1 MSVGY
6 LDQAFPAHRRGKN
19 RARQLNA
26 PEQNLYLWILQQF
39 AGGEPPSAADT
50 KERATQNGLDFSAA
64 AASLARDD
72 LVHLGRDGRPLIA
85 YPFSAISRG
94 HSVTISRG
102 RRVEAMCALDALGIA
117 TMLAEHI
124 QIDSHDPNTRTPV
137 HVEVGPDGQAEVAP
151 ATAVVLVG
159 SSCQAGP
166 SYLTCCDTLNFFE
179 SSQSAERY
187 LDAHPELTAICL
199 KVPEA
204 TKLANAIFADVLA
217 DN

>member
-1 MSVGY
+1 
-6 LDQAFPAHRRGKN
+6 
-19 RARQLNA
+19 
-26 PEQNLYLWILQQF
+26 
-39 AGGEPPSAADT
+39 
-50 KERATQNGLDFSAA
+50 
-64 AASLARDD
+64 
-72 LVHLGRDGRPLIA
+72 
-85 YPFSAISRG
+85 
-94 HSVTISRG
+94 
-102 RRVEAMCALDALGIA
+102 MCALDALGIA

-187 LDAHPELTAICL
+187 LDAHPELTAACL
-199 KVPEA
+199 KIPEA
-204 TKLANAIFADVLA
+204 TTLANAIFADVLA

>member
-117 TMLAEHI
+117 AMLGE
-124 QIDSHDPNTRTPV
+124 QIEVDSYDPNARTPIR
-137 HVEVGPDGQAEVAP
+137 VEAEPDGQAYVAP
-151 ATAVVLVG
+151 ATGVVLVG

-166 SYLTCCDTLNFFE
+166 SYQTCCDTLNFFE
-179 SSQSAERY
+179 SSDSAERY
-187 LDAHPELTAICL
+187 LDAHPELTAACL
-199 KVPEA
+199 KIPEA
-204 TKLANAIFADVLA
+204 TTLANAIFADVLA

>member
-1 MSVGY
+1 M
-6 LDQAFPAHRRGKN
+6 Q
-19 RARQLNA
+19 
-26 PEQNLYLWILQQF
+26 E
-39 AGGEPPSAADT
+39 
-50 KERATQNGLDFSAA
+50 GLDFGAA

-72 LVHLGRDGRPLIA
+72 LVHLGPDGRPLIA

-166 SYLTCCDTLNFFE
+166 SYLTCCEGVGSQIEAAARHENVHCPVAADIEACEYVAHVSNCRKCRGE
-179 SSQSAERY
+179 PSS
-187 LDAHPELTAICL
+187 
-199 KVPEA
+199 
-204 TKLANAIFADVLA
+204 
-217 DN
+217 